1 VGYAGD
7 VCGLRP
13 KVKVLTKGKEFI
25 VLRKASKNY
34 VCHECSQ
41 TIPKGVFYV
50 EDHINYLQ
58 RSKFDKVWKKYYL
71 NRICLLCW
79 KGPLP

>member
-1 VGYAGD
+1 MV
-7 VCGLRP
+7 RI
-13 KVKVLTKGKEFI
+13 KVLKKDKEFI
-25 VLRKASKNY
+25 ILRKANKNH

-41 TIPKGVFYV
+41 TIPKGVSYI

-58 RSKFDKVWKKYYL
+58 KSKFDVIWKKHYV

-79 KGPLP
+79 KGEVI